1 MMPRTAFAANLF
13 RHGVHGGTEKI
24 NAVSMAL
31 FLCVLRA
38 FVSSVLKAFGL
49 LVLCSTIV
57 AGVALAKEAAPMAAD
72 VLVEK
77 RMVAISEELRCLVC
91 QNESLSGSHAELAQ
105 DLRREIR
112 KMIGEG
118 KSDQEILDFMVAR
131 YGDFVRYRPPLKP
144 TTWLLWGGPFV
155 LLAGGIAAL
164 IAFLRRRARE
174 AAAPVLSE
182 EEQRR
187 AAALLDQSN

>member
-1 MMPRTAFAANLF
+1 MKLRTLLVCCALVF
-13 RHGVHGGTEKI
+13 GGT
-24 NAVSMAL
+24 
-31 FLCVLRA
+31 
-38 FVSSVLKAFGL
+38 
-49 LVLCSTIV
+49 
-57 AGVALAKEAAPMAAD
+57 ALAKEAAPMAAD
-72 VLVEK
+72 LAIEK

-131 YGDFVRYRPPLKP
+131 YGDFVRYRPPMKP

-155 LLAGGIAAL
+155 LLAGGIGAL
-164 IAFLRRRARE
+164 IAFLRRRAGE
-174 AAAPVLSE
+174 AAAPTLSE
-182 EEQRR
+182 EEHRR
-187 AAALLDQSN
+187 AAALLDQSNS